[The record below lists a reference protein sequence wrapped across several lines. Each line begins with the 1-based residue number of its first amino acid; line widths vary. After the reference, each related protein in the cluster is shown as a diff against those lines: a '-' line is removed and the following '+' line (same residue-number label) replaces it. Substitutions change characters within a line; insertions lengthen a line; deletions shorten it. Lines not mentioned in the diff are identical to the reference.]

1 MVYDITRRDTFAAV
15 QEWID
20 DARRNTRD
28 NVVIVVVGNKR
39 DRDDKCV
46 QQGTCH
52 GSPRSRHFFARH
64 ACITPIDVLSPCF
77 QESQRMAC

>member
-1 MVYDITRRDTFAAV
+1 VVYDITRRDTFAAV

-46 QQGTCH
+46 QGTCH
-52 GSPRSRHFFARH
+52 KIPF
-64 ACITPIDVLSPCF
+64 
-77 QESQRMAC
+77 